1 MFVLLMFT
9 MHLQTEQ
16 LLNGGLVVVVP
27 TDQVR
32 TLVLHRKEILRA
44 YWHVVVVRFR
54 ARRPG

>member
-44 YWHVVVVRFR
+44 CWHVVVVRFR